1 MRLLLL
7 GLLLAWASPAW
18 GDTSYKIEKA
28 GRTLVSTRERSG
40 QPALFVTVQFRIVRA
55 DGQVADEVAKEHIVV
70 EEDGRRVTELT
81 IHRPD
86 AADPLTTFLALD
98 ISGSMAQGGK
108 MDQAKQAAHLFLE
121 RLHARTDTGLLF
133 FDHLVGKPIPP
144 AGDRAQFAAH
154 RRALQEWIRQAA
166 PAGGTA
172 YLDAT
177 SKAIEQLHPV
187 KGRRAVVVMTDGVD
201 LNSQNT
207 LKEVIKQAQFAEV
220 PVYTVGVGE
229 AGKKEMVS
237 TVLVLDCSGSMTDPV
252 ERRGGVSK
260 LEAMQVAAARFVD
273 LMRPGARTT
282 LLPFSQKPSVP
293 GPFQDDKPALIGSIR
308 KLRAEG
314 KTALYD
320 AACNA
325 VDTLVAAQLSGK
337 RAAILL
343 TDGEDTSSRRSAK
356 DVIQRARAAKIP
368 LHVLGF
374 GTEGDRGFNA
384 RVLRELAEKTGGTY
398 HHARTA
404 ADLNRIFEE
413 LSIQLHDDGIDDD
426 SLREL
431 AEKTGGK
438 FFHAR
443 AAVDL
448 SRYFAELAEDL
459 QSSYTVTFPSRRPTH
474 DGTSRGIDI
483 SVVRDGKR
491 LSDRA
496 SFDYHV
502 HGVVVPDMDHRVY
515 LGLLTLIGLLVLV
528 PIGLR
533 RLHRFYGGPAS
544 A

>member
-1 MRLLLL
+1 
-7 GLLLAWASPAW
+7 
-18 GDTSYKIEKA
+18 
-28 GRTLVSTRERSG
+28 
-40 QPALFVTVQFRIVRA
+40 
-55 DGQVADEVAKEHIVV
+55 
-70 EEDGRRVTELT
+70 
-81 IHRPD
+81 
-86 AADPLTTFLALD
+86 
-98 ISGSMAQGGK
+98 MAQSGK
-108 MDQAKQAAHLFLE
+108 LDQAKQAAHLFLE

-133 FDHLVGKPIPP
+133 FDHLVRKPVPP
-144 AGDRAQFAAH
+144 AGGPEKIAAH
-154 RRALQEWIRQAA
+154 RSALRNWIRQAT

-177 SKAIEQLHPV
+177 ATAIDQLKPV

-207 LKEVIKQAQFAEV
+207 LKEVIKQAQIAEV

-229 AGKKEMVS
+229 AGKQEMVS
-237 TVLVLDCSGSMTDPV
+237 TVLVLDCSGSMTNPV
-252 ERRGGVSK
+252 ERAGNVSK
-260 LEAMQVAAARFVD
+260 LDAMKAAAARFVD

-282 LLPFSQKPSVP
+282 LLPFSQAPSVP

-314 KTALYD
+314 GTALYD

-337 RAAILL
+337 RAVVLL
-343 TDGEDTSSRRSAK
+343 TDGEDTRSRRRAA
-356 DVIQRARAAKIP
+356 DVIQKARAARVP

-374 GTEGDRGFNA
+374 GTERDLNE
-384 RVLRELAEKTGGTY
+384 RVLRDLAHQTGGTY

-404 ADLNRIFEE
+404 ADLHRIFED
-413 LSIQLHDDGIDDD
+413 LSIQLHDDGIDEE

-431 AEKTGGK
+431 ADKTGGK

-443 AAVDL
+443 DAADL

-483 SVVRDGKR
+483 SVVRDGVR

-515 LGLLTLIGLLVLV
+515 LGLLTLLGLLVVV
-528 PIGLR
+528 PVGIR
-533 RLHRFYGGPAS
+533 RLHRFYGGSPVQG
-544 A
+544 